1 MEAGAIVG
9 IVLGSVIIFL
19 VIAYFIYK
27 YAWKPNRNKP
37 TRMPVDHEDAIMLRM
52 KKNGPYGDPVRE
64 AAMRQGDEDPQ
75 DPSAI
80 PDYNRTGTSYNRTG
94 TSYNGT
100 GTSYNGTG
108 TSYNGTGTSY
118 NGTGTSYNDHT
129 YGSMPA
135 FVQPDT
141 ASGEDDEMMPD
152 YVNNDADAYLQEMQ
166 TGASEGSMV

>member
-100 GTSYNGTG
+100 GTSYN
-108 TSYNGTGTSY
+108 
-118 NGTGTSYNDHT
+118 DHT